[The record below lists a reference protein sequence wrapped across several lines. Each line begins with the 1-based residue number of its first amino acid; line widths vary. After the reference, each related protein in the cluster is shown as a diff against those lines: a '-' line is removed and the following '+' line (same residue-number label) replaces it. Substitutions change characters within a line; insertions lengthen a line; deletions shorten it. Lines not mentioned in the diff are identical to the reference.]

1 MTKRQNNS
9 GSIYFEKARS
19 RFQASFVSPD
29 GKRVAKRFITKDE
42 AEAWL
47 TMQLADIYRGTF
59 IAIDDITYGEWLLKW
74 LELYCQPNVNDKT
87 YLGYLATAKHL
98 EPLYNLPLQKMSS
111 LDARTFLAKVECS
124 DITKRKIYHMMK
136 SSVKQAY
143 DDDFITKNFMSGVK
157 APKVLR
163 RDLQI
168 FTQEEITKILEAI
181 SKNDAL
187 QRYYTLFLTYIL
199 TGARAGEI
207 LALHY
212 NNIGDGYI
220 EIKTAITDTAGVPT
234 EHPYVKTDASYRR
247 ITISKDLEKHL
258 RSCALRTPVSLQRY
272 VFHTKNGTPYSVR
285 NTSRTWRSILK
296 AAGVAHRKLH
306 ALRHTHATQLLAH
319 GIPLLEVAKRLG
331 HSKPSHTLNLYGHY
345 VPGYDQGIPDK
356 VDAIF
361 LSKGENPQEAQLQPG
376 CNH

>member
-1 MTKRQNNS
+1 MTKRQNNT
-9 GSIYFEKARS
+9 GSIYFDKARN
-19 RFQASFVSPD
+19 RFRASFIAPNGD
-29 GKRVAKRFITKDE
+29 RIFKRFLVKEE
-42 AEAWL
+42 AEIWL
-47 TMQLADIYRGTF
+47 TTQLADIYRGAF
-59 IAIDDITYGEWLLKW
+59 IPIDDITYGEWLVKW

-98 EPLYNLPLQKMSS
+98 EPIYNLPLQKMTA
-111 LDARTFLAKVECS
+111 LDVRTFMAKVQGS
-124 DITKRKIYHMMK
+124 DITRKKIYHMLK
-136 SSVKQAY
+136 TSVKQAY
-143 DDDFITKNFMSGVK
+143 DDDFIAKNIMSGVK
-157 APKVLR
+157 PPKVLR

-168 FTQEEITKILEAI
+168 FTQEEISKILDTI
-181 SKNDAL
+181 SESEDFQK
-187 QRYYTLFLTYIL
+187 YYTLFLTYIL

-234 EHPYVKTDASYRR
+234 EHPYVKTAASYRR
-247 ITISKDLEKHL
+247 ITISKDLEKRL
-258 RSCALRTPVSLQRY
+258 RSCALRAPVSMQRY

-285 NTSRTWRSILK
+285 NTSRTWKSILA

-306 ALRHTHATQLLAH
+306 ALRHTHATQLLAN

-345 VPGYDQGIPDK
+345 VPGYDEGIPDR

-361 LSKGENPQEAQLQPG
+361 LGKKSATL
-376 CNH
+376 